1 MSPFEN
7 TLNIM
12 KKIWDSFP
20 ILVDEI
26 SKLLLSTF
34 TIGDV
39 TYTMLELLFGVGLSV
54 LLAAKVIKF
63 ILA

>member
-12 KKIWDSFP
+12 KKIWDSLP
-20 ILVDEI
+20 ILVDEV
-26 SKLLLSTF
+26 SGLLLSTF